1 MSSNYTL
8 HHGDIMDI
16 TRVFEMNEL
25 LDIYGG
31 LLTEKQISIMNLY
44 YQEDLSL
51 AEISEMMDIS
61 RQAVYD
67 SIKKSEK
74 QLSNYDE
81 VLHFKELTENTE
93 KIKEK
98 LEEFLD
104 SDTTNLNETQLSQ
117 LNDILKLFEKGD

>member
-1 MSSNYTL
+1 
-8 HHGDIMDI
+8 
-16 TRVFEMNEL
+16 MNEL

>member
-1 MSSNYTL
+1 
-8 HHGDIMDI
+8 MDI

-93 KIKEK
+93 KIKER

>member
-93 KIKEK
+93 KIKER

>member
-1 MSSNYTL
+1 
-8 HHGDIMDI
+8 
-16 TRVFEMNEL
+16 MNEL

-93 KIKEK
+93 KLKEK

>member
-93 KIKEK
+93 KLKEK

>member
-1 MSSNYTL
+1 M
-8 HHGDIMDI
+8 

-93 KIKEK
+93 KIKER

>member
-1 MSSNYTL
+1 
-8 HHGDIMDI
+8 
-16 TRVFEMNEL
+16 MNEL

-93 KIKEK
+93 KIKER

>member
-1 MSSNYTL
+1 
-8 HHGDIMDI
+8 MDI

>member
-93 KIKEK
+93 KIKER

-104 SDTTNLNETQLSQ
+104 SYTTNLNETQLSQ